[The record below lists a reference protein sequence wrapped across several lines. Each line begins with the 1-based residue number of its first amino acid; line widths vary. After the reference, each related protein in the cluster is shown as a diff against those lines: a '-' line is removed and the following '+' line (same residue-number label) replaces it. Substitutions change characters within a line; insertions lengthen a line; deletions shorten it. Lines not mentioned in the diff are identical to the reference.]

1 MKIESLSIP
10 EVKIIKPKSFG
21 DDRGYFSETYNKQAL
36 ADAGI
41 LETFVQDNQSFSA
54 TRGTMRGLHFQIP
67 PFAQAKLV
75 RVLRG
80 SILDV
85 AVDLRRGSPTYG
97 RHVSAVIS
105 AREWNQILVPVG
117 FAHGFCT
124 LGPTR
129 KSFTRCPPRIRRST
143 TGVCPGSIR
152 ISASTGRW
160 PRRMPSCRLRIR
172 SCPASLNYP
181 TASPTISNCELV
193 RRRTAISIDAWR
205 KTLNNWK

>member
-1 MKIESLSIP
+1 MT
-10 EVKIIKPKSFG
+10 EVIFLKPTISKLLRTQVFSKPSF
-21 DDRGYFSETYNKQAL
+21 RTTSPSRRLEAL
-36 ADAGI
+36 YA
-41 LETFVQDNQSFSA
+41 
-54 TRGTMRGLHFQIP
+54 GLHFQIP

-124 LGPTR
+124 LEPNTEVFY
-129 KSFTRCPPRIRRST
+129 K
-143 TGVCPGSIR
+143 V
-152 ISASTGRW
+152 SAPVFAG
-160 PRRMPSCRLRIR
+160 
-172 SCPASLNYP
+172 A
-181 TASPTISNCELV
+181 
-193 RRRTAISIDAWR
+193 
-205 KTLNNWK
+205 

>member
-21 DDRGYFSETYNKQAL
+21 DDRGYFSETYNKQAF
-36 ADAGI
+36 AEAGV

-54 TRGTMRGLHFQIP
+54 TRGTVRGLHFQLP

-124 LGPTR
+124 LEPNTEVFYKVSSPYSPEHDR
-129 KSFTRCPPRIRRST
+129 
-143 TGVCPGSIR
+143 GVSWIDKDIGIDWPVAAADAVLSAKDQKLPGL
-152 ISASTGRW
+152 A
-160 PRRMPSCRLRIR
+160 
-172 SCPASLNYP
+172 
-181 TASPTISNCELV
+181 ELPDCF
-193 RRRTAISIDAWR
+193 SYDQ
-205 KTLNNWK
+205 

>member
-1 MKIESLSIP
+1 MIMEIECLSIP
-10 EVKIIKPKSFG
+10 EVKIIRTKIFG
-21 DDRGYFSETYNKQAL
+21 DDRGYFSETYNKQAF
-36 ADAGI
+36 ADAGV

-54 TRGTMRGLHFQIP
+54 TQGTVRGLHFQLP

-124 LGPTR
+124 LEPNTEVFYKVSAPYSPEHDRGVSWIDKDIGIDWPVAAADAVLSAKDR
-129 KSFTRCPPRIRRST
+129 KL
-143 TGVCPGSIR
+143 PGL
-152 ISASTGRW
+152 A
-160 PRRMPSCRLRIR
+160 
-172 SCPASLNYP
+172 
-181 TASPTISNCELV
+181 ELPDCF
-193 RRRTAISIDAWR
+193 SYDQ
-205 KTLNNWK
+205 

>member
-10 EVKIIKPKSFG
+10 EVKIIKPQTFG
-21 DDRGYFSETYNKQAL
+21 DDRGYFSETYNKQAF
-36 ADAGI
+36 ADAGV

-54 TRGTMRGLHFQIP
+54 IRGTVRGLHFQLP

-124 LGPTR
+124 LEPDTEIAFRLTDYNNRDHAGGLLWNDPALGIAWPCGDR
-129 KSFTRCPPRIRRST
+129 PAWVFPADRQWPVLEALHSPFH
-143 TGVCPGSIR
+143 PGDK
-152 ISASTGRW
+152 
-160 PRRMPSCRLRIR
+160 PS
-172 SCPASLNYP
+172 
-181 TASPTISNCELV
+181 
-193 RRRTAISIDAWR
+193 
-205 KTLNNWK
+205 